1 MEKTEQEKH
10 VKISVLKNIPISDIG
25 QVTRAFGHYYQDLI
39 TDILLDRKIFIKY
52 PDRGITKIVY
62 PRELM
67 N

>member
-25 QVTRAFGHYYQDLI
+25 QVARAFGHYYQDLI
-39 TDILLDRKIFIKY
+39 TDILRDRKIFIKY